1 MRILF
6 TEFFGAWFLSIRI
19 YLLVL
24 SSHVFFLFNSILS
37 QLLPW
42 TPCQDGLSMT
52 SLIQLEFKW
61 EGPSYPFPGNAKAK
75 QWSWAKL
82 GPEFCKSNCNI
93 TFCGTSMACTTI
105 EGIWENWN
113 PKQNTIILLLWW
125 LNFPNI
131 SRRVVNNLE
140 KAMLRNGVNYAHDW
154 CFWLWKECW
163 SRLDVRLSTWR
174 NFVWIMTSILTINS
188 CSSKKN
194 YLGPTILCC
203 TSMIFCTCLFG
214 SVISPQTVIIHESN
228 LHDTFDQMSILPG
241 KIFQLFW
248 YFTLMPKFLAKS
260 LFSSRC
266 VVHHFC
272 IPKNILSWRTWRRET
287 FSWTRSGFCS
297 KVKTIYLGPSTTRLA
312 LWRYFL
318 GLA

>member
-1 MRILF
+1 MELITLMIDVFDCERNVDLDWMFGYLRGETLFGSWHQSWQLIL
-6 TEFFGAWFLSIRI
+6 A
-19 YLLVL
+19 
-24 SSHVFFLFNSILS
+24 
-37 QLLPW
+37 
-42 TPCQDGLSMT
+42 
-52 SLIQLEFKW
+52 
-61 EGPSYPFPGNAKAK
+61 
-75 QWSWAKL
+75 
-82 GPEFCKSNCNI
+82 
-93 TFCGTSMACTTI
+93 
-105 EGIWENWN
+105 
-113 PKQNTIILLLWW
+113 
-125 LNFPNI
+125 
-131 SRRVVNNLE
+131 RRQ
-140 KAMLRNGVNYAHDW
+140 
-154 CFWLWKECW
+154 
-163 SRLDVRLSTWR
+163 
-174 NFVWIMTSILTINS
+174 
-188 CSSKKN
+188 KN